1 MKSFLQFN
9 EDAESA
15 HRSMTSGLG
24 QSRSGTI
31 GGSYNKPSVRP
42 KTGIGGFLKDKINQM
57 RKPELR
63 SQQKK
68 ASSLTKKPDTSV
80 QKVNVSVQD
89 RGKER
94 PAYRPRLTPAEKQKV
109 SAAKQKRL
117 SSSAKRKALVPIP
130 QQKALP
136 PSPQQKELPPSS
148 KQKEL
153 PPSPQQ
159 KALPPSSKQKA
170 LPPARS

>member
-9 EDAESA
+9 EDAASA
-15 HRSMTSGLG
+15 YRSRTSGLG
-24 QSRSGTI
+24 QSRSGTM
-31 GGSYNKPSVRP
+31 GGSYHSSSVRP
-42 KTGIGGFLKDKINQM
+42 KTGIGGFLKDKIKQM

-68 ASSLTKKPDTSV
+68 VSSLTKKPDTSV

-89 RGKER
+89 KRKEL

-109 SAAKQKRL
+109 SAAKEKRL
-117 SSSAKRKALVPIP
+117 SSSAQRKALPPSP

-136 PSPQQKELPPSS
+136 PSPQQK
-148 KQKEL
+148 
-153 PPSPQQ
+153 
-159 KALPPSSKQKA
+159 A
-170 LPPARS
+170 LPPAKS

>member
-9 EDAESA
+9 EDAASA
-15 HRSMTSGLG
+15 YRSRTSGLG
-24 QSRSGTI
+24 QSRSGTM
-31 GGSYNKPSVRP
+31 GGSYHRSSVTP
-42 KTGIGGFLKDKINQM
+42 NTGIGGFLKDKIKQM

-68 ASSLTKKPDTSV
+68 VSSLTKKPDTSV

-89 RGKER
+89 KRKEL

-109 SAAKQKRL
+109 SAAKEKRL
-117 SSSAKRKALVPIP
+117 SSSAQRKA
-130 QQKALP
+130 
-136 PSPQQKELPPSS
+136 
-148 KQKEL
+148 L

-159 KALPPSSKQKA
+159 KALPPAKS
-170 LPPARS
+170 

>member
-9 EDAESA
+9 EDAASA
-15 HRSMTSGLG
+15 YRSRTSGLG
-24 QSRSGTI
+24 QSRSGTM
-31 GGSYNKPSVRP
+31 GGSYHSSSVRP
-42 KTGIGGFLKDKINQM
+42 KTGIGGFLKDKIKQM

-68 ASSLTKKPDTSV
+68 VSSLTKKPDTSV

-89 RGKER
+89 KRKEL

-109 SAAKQKRL
+109 SAAKEKRL
-117 SSSAKRKALVPIP
+117 SSSAQRKA
-130 QQKALP
+130 
-136 PSPQQKELPPSS
+136 
-148 KQKEL
+148 L

-159 KALPPSSKQKA
+159 KALPPAKS
-170 LPPARS
+170 